1 MDFPLQLRFKVVAV
15 APQITVTDAAGRLVF
30 YVKQKAF
37 KLKEDVTVFA
47 DTAQTQPLFRIKA
60 DRVLDISAS
69 YHIEDR
75 FSAPVGAHQ
84 RKGMKSIWK
93 AHYEIHREGMLQM
106 TIQEE
111 NPWIK
116 LLDGLIGEIPIL
128 GLFSGYFLHPSYLV
142 SRGGAAEGDG
152 VLRLRKQAAF
162 FEGIYSIERLGALDE
177 RDETLAVLSILMM
190 VLLERSRG

>member
-15 APQITVTDAAGRLVF
+15 APQISVTDAAGRLLF

-37 KLKEDVTVFA
+37 KLKEDVTVSA
-47 DTAQTQPLFRIKA
+47 DTAQTQPLFRIRA

-75 FSAPVGAHQ
+75 LGATVGVVQ
-84 RKGMKSIWK
+84 RKGMKSIWR
-93 AHYEIHREGMLQM
+93 AHYEIYREGMLQM

-116 LLDGLIGEIPIL
+116 LLDGLIGEVPIL

-142 SRGGAAEGDG
+142 SRGEGTANG
-152 VLRLRKQAAF
+152 LFRVRKQAAF
-162 FEGIYSIERLGALDE
+162 FEGLYLIERLGWLDE
-177 RDETLAVLSILMM
+177 RDETLAVVSVLMM
-190 VLLERSRG
+190 ILLERSRG